1 MVPKLYLWFSDSV
14 VWMQCAHGG
23 CHTWNFNLLVS
34 TLKYPLGRC
43 WLLKPPAIYVPAG
56 YVTARATDCTVL
68 LNDDCIVTVIILF
81 LCVINTCICNR
92 LCIRVCVCVCA
103 RVCVLAC
110 RSQRFP
116 AMFLW
121 GSPSWLLT
129 QEFPHWTW
137 GLLFQWAFC
146 LSLPSPQVT
155 ADRGTLLCG
164 CGGLRSSWLHSK
176 NYSLSHIHSPPLFLW
191 WEGIHCIV

>member
-1 MVPKLYLWFSDSV
+1 MLAPEATCHLCACRLCDCKSDRLHCVAEWWLYSDSNHSLFV
-14 VWMQCAHGG
+14 C
-23 CHTWNFNLLVS
+23 N
-34 TLKYPLGRC
+34 KYMYLQPSV
-43 WLLKPPAIYVPAG
+43 Y
-56 YVTARATDCTVL
+56 
-68 LNDDCIVTVIILF
+68 
-81 LCVINTCICNR
+81 TC
-92 LCIRVCVCVCA
+92 VCVCVCA